1 MPDIPEPD
9 PCPHCGAG
17 AALAIGY
24 PKHKVGRE
32 FVTEE
37 WNWVRCKDC
46 GATGGIGKTA
56 TEAVEKWNRRITI
69 NEQCSVLQDS
79 RPPAAGV

>member
-1 MPDIPEPD
+1 MTEPI

-17 AALAIGY
+17 AALAVGL
-24 PKHKVGRE
+24 PTHKVGRE
-32 FVTEE
+32 FVTETI
-37 WNWVRCKDC
+37 NWVRCKDC

-56 TEAVEKWNRRITI
+56 IEAVEKWNRRITR
-69 NEQCSVLQDS
+69 NEQCDVLQDS